1 MTMKQSAPDAPALK
15 AAPNPSSPGTY
26 TVGVHCPYCSGVHIH
41 GWSGPGAE
49 GGHRRPHCWSSA
61 ARKINGAGYNITI
74 PADLKVEAT
83 R

>member
-1 MTMKQSAPDAPALK
+1 MTRHQSAPDAPALK

-26 TVGVHCPYCSGVHIH
+26 TVEVHCPYCSGVHIH
-41 GWSGPGAE
+41 GWNGPGTE

-61 ARKINGAGYNITI
+61 ARKINGKGYHITI